1 MKSSSERAR
10 ASERQRKYRLCS
22 QIIREA
28 RRCVE
33 LAGNPIRIQLA
44 DPYADKTK
52 YRRRHRIR
60 A

>member
-1 MKSSSERAR
+1 MKSSTERAR

-33 LAGNPIRIQLA
+33 LAGNPIRII
-44 DPYADKTK
+44 DPDTARTAP
-52 YRRRHRIR
+52 RRKHHIR

>member
-1 MKSSSERAR
+1 MNAQSERAR
-10 ASERQRKYRLCS
+10 ECERRRKEKLCR

-33 LAGNPIRIQLA
+33 LAGNPIRII
-44 DPYADKTK
+44 DPDTARTAP
-52 YRRRHRIR
+52 RRKHHIR

>member
-1 MKSSSERAR
+1 MNAQSERAR
-10 ASERQRKYRLCS
+10 ECERRRKEKLCR

-33 LAGNPIRIQLA
+33 LAGNPIRFI
-44 DPYADKTK
+44 DPYTARTAT
-52 YRRRHRIR
+52 RRKHHIR

>member
-1 MKSSSERAR
+1 MNAQSERAR
-10 ASERQRKYRLCS
+10 ASERRRKEKLCR

-33 LAGNPIRIQLA
+33 LAGNPIRFV
-44 DPYADKTK
+44 DPYTARTAP
-52 YRRRHRIR
+52 RRKHHIR

>member
-1 MKSSSERAR
+1 MNAQSERAR

-33 LAGNPIRIQLA
+33 LAGNPIRII
-44 DPYADKTK
+44 DPDTARTTT
-52 YRRRHRIR
+52 RRKHHIR

>member
-28 RRCVE
+28 KRCVE
-33 LAGNPIRIQLA
+33 LAGNPIRFV
-44 DPYADKTK
+44 DPYTARTAP
-52 YRRRHRIR
+52 RRKHHIR

>member
-1 MKSSSERAR
+1 MNAQSERAR
-10 ASERQRKYRLCS
+10 ECERRRKEKLCR

-28 RRCVE
+28 RNCVK

-52 YRRRHRIR
+52 YRRQHRIR